1 MGYTKGYLDGN
12 KKYHVAAG
20 DCLWNIALDYMGA
33 GNRYPEIK
41 SANGLSSNVIYP
53 GQVFIIPG
61 VTPAYSPSPP
71 PAPPA
76 IPENEKAP
84 NIVWFVLEAGSQR
97 KIQAIWTQAHNN
109 FKYRWEIWDSSGH
122 LWMESEETKKFTD
135 QQKAA
140 EHTFNDSPGRY
151 KCRFSVRAINDDGS
165 DKSPWAYK
173 EYDFRENPPEL
184 PPNPEVS
191 VDNFDKLT
199 VEFNNV
205 PENKGIEGIEIAVY
219 QDNTVKYATYTVQVN
234 AETRYASHV
243 STLDPGHYYRVRA
256 RSIRYTLPDG
266 TRKKEG
272 IYGGWTDF
280 TNNLQ
285 TSPIAPES
293 ITQLNAKKIVEQGVT
308 NYGVFVE
315 WTPVEVAKTYTIQ
328 WTTNPDYFDDS
339 PELVNSQTTEE
350 GSGPKILLTNIDL
363 GHTYYFRVGSN
374 NDKGSSLTW
383 TPIRSINLGSRPS
396 APTTWSNVS
405 SSVIGEDLNLY
416 WVHNATD
423 GSLESYARLHLTLID
438 MTNPEAQP
446 MVIEKVIEKIDDP
459 ENPNTISTYVINYD
473 DPEYMFL
480 KEGFVIKW
488 KVQTTGVSSEFSE
501 YSTEREIKV
510 YSKPELLLDIKN
522 RYEESITD
530 IFEFPFYIYLKANP
544 ATQTPISYY
553 LEITSNNM
561 YETVDEVGNVKT
573 VNIGDIIYKKFIDP
587 EINSW
592 ELLAY
597 MTPGDIDLQS
607 GFSYTVKA
615 SVSMDSGLI
624 ATAEQNF
631 STEFE
636 SSSYDIFA
644 DVIINNQTLEASIK
658 PMANEWYYENDE
670 PHTRL
675 AENCK
680 LAVYR
685 REYDGSFIEI
695 ASEIQNGETV
705 FVTDPHPS
713 LDYARYRVV
722 VRSDDNGTISFRD
735 IPAVK
740 VGEPSVVIQW
750 AEKWTKFETSNNE
763 EPVEPAWSGSMIR
776 IPYNIDTSESNNKDV
791 SLIEYVG
798 RQHPVSYYGTQLGEA
813 SSWKV
818 DIPAYDKETLYNI
831 RRLSKWMGDVY
842 VREPSGVGYWANIN
856 VSYSTTHKETIIPVS
871 FDIKRIE
878 GGI

>member
-1 MGYTKGYLDGN
+1 MGYTHGWLDSN
-12 KKYHVAAG
+12 KKYHVVK
-20 DCLWNIALDYMGA
+20 DDNLWNIALDYMGD
-33 GNRYPEIK
+33 GNKYPQIK
-41 SANGLSSNVIYP
+41 TANGLSGNIIYP

-61 VTPAYSPSPP
+61 VTPGYGGA
-71 PAPPA
+71 PAKPQA
-76 IPENEKAP
+76 TPEKKKAP
-84 NIVWFVLEAGSQR
+84 KITWFVLDAGSQR
-97 KIQAIWTQAHNN
+97 KMQAIWTHAHNN
-109 FKYRWEIWDSSGH
+109 FKYRWEIWDSNGH

-140 EHTFNDSPGRY
+140 EHTFQDSNNRF
-151 KCRFSVRAINDDGS
+151 KCRFSVRAINDNGS
-165 DKSPWAYK
+165 DLSPWAYK
-173 EYDFRENPPEL
+173 EYDFRNNPPEL
-184 PPNPEVS
+184 PPNPDVN

-219 QDNTVKYATYTVQVN
+219 QDNAAKYATYTVQVN
-234 AETRYASHV
+234 TETRYASHV

-266 TRKKEG
+266 TRKEEG

-308 NYGVFVE
+308 SYGVFVE
-315 WTPVEVAKTYTIQ
+315 WTPVEVAKTYTVQ
-328 WTTNPDYFDDS
+328 WTINPEYFDDA

-438 MTNPEAQP
+438 MTDPEAQP

-473 DPEYMFL
+473 DPEYTFL

-488 KVQTTGVSSEFSE
+488 KVQTTGVSNDFSE
-501 YSTEREIKV
+501 WSTEREIKV

-522 RYEESITD
+522 RYEEPITD
-530 IFEFPFYIYLKANP
+530 IFEFPFYIYLKATP

-573 VNIGDIIYKKFIDP
+573 VNISDVVYKKFIDP
-587 EINSW
+587 EINAW

-597 MTPGDIDLQS
+597 MTPGDVDLQS
-607 GFSYTVKA
+607 GFSYTIKA

-624 ATAEQNF
+624 ASAEQNF

-644 DVIINNQTLEASIK
+644 DVIVNDQTLEASIK

-685 REYDGSFIEI
+685 REYDGSFVEI

-750 AEKWTKFETSNNE
+750 AEKWTKFETSSNE

-856 VSYSTTHKETIIPVS
+856 VSYSITHKETIIPVS

>member
-1 MGYTKGYLDGN
+1 MSYTHGWLDGN
-12 KKYHVAAG
+12 NKYHVVAG

-71 PAPPA
+71 PAPPVT
-76 IPENEKAP
+76 PENEKAP
-84 NIVWFVLEAGSQR
+84 NIVWFALESGTQR
-97 KIQAIWTQAHNN
+97 KMNVIWQQAHNK
-109 FKYRWEIWDSSGH
+109 FKVRWEIWDSNGH
-122 LWMESEETKKFTD
+122 LWQEAEETPTFTD

-140 EHTFNDSPGRY
+140 SHTFQEYNDRF
-151 KCRFSVRAINDDGS
+151 KCRVSVRAINDDGS

-191 VDNFDKLT
+191 VDNLDKLT

-205 PENKGIEGIEIAVY
+205 PENEGIEGIEIAVY

-234 AETRYASHV
+234 TETRYASHV

-266 TRKKEG
+266 TRKEEG

-285 TSPIAPES
+285 TSPIAPDS

-308 NYGVFVE
+308 SYGVFVE

-328 WTTNPDYFDDS
+328 WTTNPEYFDDA

-405 SSVIGEDLNLY
+405 SSVIGENLNLY

-438 MTNPEAQP
+438 MTDPEAQP
-446 MVIEKVIEKIDDP
+446 LVIEKVIEKVNDP
-459 ENPNTISTYVINYD
+459 ENPNTISTYVIDYD
-473 DPEYMFL
+473 DPEYTFL
-480 KEGFVIKW
+480 TEGFVIKW
-488 KVQTTGVSSEFSE
+488 KAQTTGVGSEFSE
-501 YSTEREIKV
+501 WSTEREIKV

-530 IFEFPFYIYLKANP
+530 IFEFPFYIYLKATP

-561 YETVDEVGNVKT
+561 YETIDEVGNVKT
-573 VNIGDIIYKKFIDP
+573 VNIGDVVYKKFIDP
-587 EINSW
+587 EINAW

-624 ATAEQNF
+624 ASAEQDF

-644 DVIINNQTLEASIK
+644 DVIINKQTLEASIK

-798 RQHPVSYYGTQLGEA
+798 RQHPVSYYGTQLGET